1 MMMMGRHPRTLVLLG
16 WLALAAVSRALN
28 QESASTNETE
38 PFLEGILDE
47 SSSTALDTEEAELG
61 GVLSYETDS
70 VASGRKVAA
79 ASSSSSS
86 SLLASSIVMDEDP
99 CRTSFRHVCD
109 PDKILSSE
117 DIRRLQQELDDNP
130 RTVRCEGKDVAVQVA
145 VALVSKV
152 RMHDPNWGKVG
163 GE

>member
-1 MMMMGRHPRTLVLLG
+1 
-16 WLALAAVSRALN
+16 
-28 QESASTNETE
+28 
-38 PFLEGILDE
+38 
-47 SSSTALDTEEAELG
+47 
-61 GVLSYETDS
+61 
-70 VASGRKVAA
+70 
-79 ASSSSSS
+79 
-86 SLLASSIVMDEDP
+86 MDEDP

-163 GE
+163 EEEWIDTSHILCRVSTSFAHPLPLSRGIV